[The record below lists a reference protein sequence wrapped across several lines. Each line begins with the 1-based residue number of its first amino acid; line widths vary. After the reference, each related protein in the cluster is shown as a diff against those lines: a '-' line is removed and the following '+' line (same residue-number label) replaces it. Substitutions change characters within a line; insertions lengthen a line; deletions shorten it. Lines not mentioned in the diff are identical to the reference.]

1 LPFRTVLVYVTFLL
15 GTGWKKKHKGVSAMG
30 VSGDVCT
37 CGGFDTTRQEAKTG
51 LCAVRGKRMKRV
63 EELSDSLI
71 EATFEILAEEGAI
84 WSGAR

>member
-1 LPFRTVLVYVTFLL
+1 
-15 GTGWKKKHKGVSAMG
+15 MD
-30 VSGDVCT
+30 VSGDVCA
-37 CGGFDTTRQEAKTG
+37 CGGFDTTRQETKTG
-51 LCAVRGKRMKRV
+51 LCPVCGKRMKKV